1 MEEAM
6 FYITLAKAKL
16 LAFVEINQMELNSL

>member
-1 MEEAM
+1 MEA
-6 FYITLAKAKL
+6 FVVYFTLAKAML